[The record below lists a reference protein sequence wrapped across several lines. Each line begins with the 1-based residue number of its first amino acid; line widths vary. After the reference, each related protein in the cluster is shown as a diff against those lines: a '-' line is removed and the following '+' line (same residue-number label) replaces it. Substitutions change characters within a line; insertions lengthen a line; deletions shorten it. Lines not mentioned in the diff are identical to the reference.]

1 MKRKSNIA
9 YIPTVELEDK
19 PIKVYLQLE
28 SIKISQRQHH
38 SRHNKILGNVKIEPS
53 K

>member
-19 PIKVYLQLE
+19 LIKVFCSLKA
-28 SIKISQRQHH
+28 SNCPRGKIIADIIRS
-38 SRHNKILGNVKIEPS
+38 
-53 K
+53 